1 MNTHTY
7 EAEREQAAQI
17 AELSRRQ
24 REYERKR
31 LELRNAQADQKWRAL
46 NLIPVPIDETISPFS
61 AAQ

>member
-7 EAEREQAAQI
+7 EAEREQAADFAAQ
-17 AELSRRQ
+17 SKRQ
-24 REYERKR
+24 RDYERKR
-31 LELRNAQADQKWRAL
+31 LELRNAQADQRWRAL